1 MINVDTQTN
10 TEHTDVKLT
19 IQLDRGVQLA
29 VELTYEQTEDLIFNL
44 QDCLQEIDINETT
57 KLVENR

>member
-19 IQLDRGVQLA
+19 IQLDRGVQLS

-44 QDCLQEIDINETT
+44 QNCLQEIDVN
-57 KLVENR
+57 KR